1 MTAAP
6 PPNPSGLQD
15 LVVWTGPVALWQVPG
30 ATVPGAV
37 EYNRPCTGDGSSPPK
52 CADVAY
58 QWGYGGGSMLPGLA
72 QAAGLSMDAVGDVF
86 LGAFSAGG
94 ALYRRLLENPT
105 DRRRVKALLLADAT
119 YASWADQRNR
129 IPAVHQALV
138 DFGVE
143 LAGSSD
149 QLWVATAS
157 PSPNY
162 NLPTGVEVLREY
174 RKRIEEQTGRQFE
187 RLGDFFGVDPQP
199 DAAYR
204 LGNVV
209 FAEYPMKPL
218 GHGHTKIA
226 DQIWQRIL
234 WPWLIAQR
242 QGRPEPPAPGQPWR
256 SPVGPPWLD
265 VVSMLAGAVAGYL
278 AVKLVMR

>member
-1 MTAAP
+1 MTTAP
-6 PPNPSGLQD
+6 PPNPSGRQD

-37 EYNRPCTGDGSSPPK
+37 EYNRPCTGDGSTPPK

-58 QWGYGGGSMLPGLA
+58 QWGYGGGSMLPGLL
-72 QAAGLSMDAVGDVF
+72 QAAGLSMDSAGDVF

-94 ALYRRLLENPT
+94 ALYRRLLENPSE
-105 DRRRVKALLLADAT
+105 RRRVKALLLADAT
-119 YASWADQRNR
+119 YASWADRRNR
-129 IPAVHQALV
+129 VPAVHQALV

-143 LAGSSD
+143 LADPSSE

-162 NLPTGVEVLREY
+162 DLPTGVEVLREY
-174 RKRIEEQTGRQFE
+174 RRRIEEATGRSFD
-187 RLGDFFGVDPQP
+187 RLTDFYGIDPQP
-199 DAAYR
+199 DAAYK

-226 DQIWQRIL
+226 DQVWQRIL
-234 WPWLIAQR
+234 WPWLDAVR
-242 QGRPEPPAPGQPWR
+242 RGEKPAPAPGEKPPSEYPWFDLA
-256 SPVGPPWLD
+256 SLLVG
-265 VVSMLAGAVAGYL
+265 MATGYL
-278 AVKLVMR
+278 AIRLVTR

>member
-1 MTAAP
+1 
-6 PPNPSGLQD
+6 
-15 LVVWTGPVALWQVPG
+15 
-30 ATVPGAV
+30 
-37 EYNRPCTGDGSSPPK
+37 
-52 CADVAY
+52 
-58 QWGYGGGSMLPGLA
+58 MLPGLV
-72 QAAGLSMDAVGDVF
+72 QAAGLSSTSVGDVF

-105 DRRRVKALLLADAT
+105 DRRRVKGLLLADAT
-119 YASWADQRNR
+119 YASWADKRNR

-143 LAGSSD
+143 LASSND

-157 PSPNY
+157 PAPNY
-162 NLPTGVEVLREY
+162 DLPTGVEVLREY
-174 RKRIEEQTGRQFE
+174 RKRIEQQTGRQFE
-187 RLGDFFGVDPQP
+187 RLGDFYGIDPQP
-199 DAAYR
+199 EAAYR

-226 DQIWQRIL
+226 DQVWQNIL
-234 WPWLIAQR
+234 WPWLTAQR
-242 QGRPEPPAPGQPWR
+242 QGRPEPPAPGIPWVE
-256 SPVGPPWLD
+256 PAKAPWLD
-265 VVSMLAGAVAGYL
+265 LASLLVGAAAGYL